1 MQRLQM
7 GQATSQGRD
16 RETGASRLSKV
27 MARNWGEGLQGEGEM
42 LPDLPFDLAAFDDRP
57 TGPG

>member
-1 MQRLQM
+1 MQM